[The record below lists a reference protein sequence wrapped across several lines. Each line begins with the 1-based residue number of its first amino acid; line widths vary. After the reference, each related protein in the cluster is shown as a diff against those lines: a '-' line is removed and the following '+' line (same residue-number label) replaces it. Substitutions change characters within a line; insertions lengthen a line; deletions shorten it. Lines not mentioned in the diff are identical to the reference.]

1 MTTKGYLSAP
11 NARDIISAALTNLE
25 VMIPKEGMPNC
36 SDLNE
41 SCKLHDEQLPQ
52 SPTPAM
58 TASHFLTSVMIS
70 SSAGAE

>member
-1 MTTKGYLSAP
+1 
-11 NARDIISAALTNLE
+11 
-25 VMIPKEGMPNC
+25 MIPKEGMPNC
-36 SDLNE
+36 SDLTE

>member
-1 MTTKGYLSAP
+1 MITKGYLSAP

-36 SDLNE
+36 SDLTE

-52 SPTPAM
+52 SPTPAT
-58 TASHFLTSVMIS
+58 TASHFFTSVKIS
-70 SSAGAE
+70 DSAGAL